1 MKENGQQQAAE
12 FGQRVKEIRKTL
24 GLSQKDFADPL
35 GISGTFISEVESGK
49 YKPCYDFF
57 YNMMVQFNVNLHY
70 LFTGQGEMFIRDMK
84 PAESEIEEPF
94 SSITKTE
101 DILWYMTRSPMFKHS
116 MFGFASRYLYEN
128 RTFVELEIAA
138 YKTKKSGEKNKSK

>member
-1 MKENGQQQAAE
+1 MKENDQEQAMQ

-24 GLSQKDFADPL
+24 RLSQKEFAESL
-35 GISGTFISEVESGK
+35 GISGTFVSEVESGK

-57 YNMMVQFNVNLHY
+57 YNMMEHFNVNLHY
-70 LFTGQGEMFIRDMK
+70 LLSGQGEMFIRDMK
-84 PAESEIEEPF
+84 PAETEIGEPF

-101 DILWYMTRSPMFKHS
+101 DILWYMTRSPMFMHS

-138 YKTKKSGEKNKSK
+138 YNAKKSGEKKKPK

>member
-1 MKENGQQQAAE
+1 MKENDQLQAIE
-12 FGQRVKEIRKTL
+12 FGQRVKAIRKTL
-24 GLSQKDFADPL
+24 GLSQKDFAESL

-57 YNMMVQFNVNLHY
+57 YNIMNHFNVNLHY
-70 LFTGQGEMFIRDMK
+70 LLTGQGEMFIRDMK
-84 PAESEIEEPF
+84 PAEIEIEEPF

-101 DILWYMTRSPMFKHS
+101 DLLWYMTRSPMFKYS
-116 MFGFASRYLYEN
+116 LFGFASRYLYEN

-138 YKTKKSGEKNKSK
+138 YNAKKTGEKNKPK

>member
-1 MKENGQQQAAE
+1 MKENDHEQTIE
-12 FGQRVKEIRKTL
+12 FGLRVKTIRKTL
-24 GLSQKDFADPL
+24 GLSQKEFAESL

-57 YNMMVQFNVNLHY
+57 YNMMVQFNVNLHF
-70 LFTGQGEMFIRDMK
+70 LLSGEGEMFIRDMK
-84 PAESEIEEPF
+84 PSEIEIEEPF

-101 DILWYMTRSPMFKHS
+101 DLLWYMTRSPMFKHS

-128 RTFVELEIAA
+128 RTFVEMEITA
-138 YKTKKSGEKNKSK
+138 YKAKKSGEKNKLK

>member
-1 MKENGQQQAAE
+1 MKENDQLQALE
-12 FGQRVKEIRKTL
+12 FGQRVKEIRNTQ
-24 GLSQKDFADPL
+24 GLSQKDFAEPL
-35 GISGTFISEVESGK
+35 GISGTFVSEVESGK

-57 YNMMVQFNVNLHY
+57 YNIMTHFNVNLHY

-84 PAESEIEEPF
+84 PAETEIGEPF

-138 YKTKKSGEKNKSK
+138 YNAKKTGEKNKPK

>member
-1 MKENGQQQAAE
+1 MKENDHEQTIE
-12 FGQRVKEIRKTL
+12 FGLRVKTIRKTL
-24 GLSQKDFADPL
+24 GLSQKEFADSL

-57 YNMMVQFNVNLHY
+57 YNMMVQFNVNLHF
-70 LFTGQGEMFIRDMK
+70 LLSGEGEMFIRDMK
-84 PAESEIEEPF
+84 PSEIEIEEPF

-101 DILWYMTRSPMFKHS
+101 DLLWYMTRSPMFKHS

-128 RTFVELEIAA
+128 RTFVEMEITA
-138 YKTKKSGEKNKSK
+138 YKAKKSGEKNKLK